1 MEQNKLIS
9 ANAVRILLGDVSDMT
24 VWRWLQDPEL
34 AFPRPIYIGTRR
46 YWKEAELAAW
56 IAARAEASR
65 GAA

>member
-56 IAARAEASR
+56 IGVVAQRRLKA
-65 GAA
+65 